1 MGLSIT
7 WCLFPNRMN
16 KDRTSKCKQALIVIL
31 VACAH
36 NPVLFFFID
45 SGCKIKAQTSVNV
58 QDNERD
64 LDG

>member
-16 KDRTSKCKQALIVIL
+16 EDRTSYCKQALIVTL

-36 NPVLFFFID
+36 NPVIFID